1 MGSSIYSDANQVIPV
16 IQAGTVMTAT
26 SYSAAYT
33 NNMMT
38 RARFLINVSAVSGT
52 SPSLVVGLQAQ
63 NPVSG
68 TWVTV
73 TSQAAITATGDFVY
87 LTGPGSGT
95 TSGVTDTEFVP
106 VNWRLAFTITGT
118 TPSFTFGGVA
128 VELCE

>member
-38 RARFLINVSAVSGT
+38 RARLLINVSAVSGT
-52 SPSLVVGLQAQ
+52 SPSCVVGIQAL
-63 NPVSG
+63 NPTSN

-73 TSQAAITATGDFVY
+73 TSRAAITAAGDYVY
-87 LTGPGSGT
+87 LTGPGSA
-95 TSGVTDTEFVP
+95 SSAGVTDTEPVP
-106 VNWRLAFTITGT
+106 MQWRLIFTITGT
-118 TPSFTFGGVA
+118 TPSFTFGGVV
-128 VELCE
+128 VELFD